1 MFHPVGSQPPAVYW
15 RRRLVLVAA
24 VVIVLVL
31 FVMTIKALASDGS
44 KPIASST
51 PPPRPTTSAP
61 PADSSSTSSAVPSAS
76 TSNAAAT
83 TSTSQSASGSTPVT
97 SPTASAT
104 PAACVSGQLRIAADP
119 GKAVWSIGEKP
130 ALALQITNAG
140 AAPCVQDVS
149 DSQIE
154 LRVYNGASRVWGSH
168 DCQVEPGT
176 VKRTLLPGAPAG
188 FTVTWSGMSSQPKCA
203 GTRQRVGAGTY
214 TLYASLAGHDGKA
227 ATFRIK

>member
-15 RRRLVLVAA
+15 RRRLVLFAA
-24 VVIVLVL
+24 VVILLVL

-44 KPIASST
+44 KPAAAHTT
-51 PPPRPTTSAP
+51 PPGPTTSAP
-61 PADSSSTSSAVPSAS
+61 APQTTSTSSSAS
-76 TSNAAAT
+76 STAPSVSTSQAAAT
-83 TSTSQSASGSTPVT
+83 TAT
-97 SPTASAT
+97 SPAASTTGTVAV
-104 PAACVSGQLRIAADP
+104 AACAPNQLSIAADP
-119 GKAVWSIGEKP
+119 GKPVWNVGEQP
-130 ALALQITNAG
+130 ALALQVTNTG
-140 AAPCVQDVS
+140 TAPCVQDVS

-214 TLYASLAGHDGKA
+214 TLYASLAGRNGKA
-227 ATFRIK
+227 ATFRLK

>member
-15 RRRLVLVAA
+15 RRRLVLFAA
-24 VVIVLVL
+24 VVILLVL

-44 KPIASST
+44 KPAAHT
-51 PPPRPTTSAP
+51 TPPRPTGSAP
-61 PADSSSTSSAVPSAS
+61 APDTSRTSSTTSSTAAS
-76 TSNAAAT
+76 VSTTHAAAT
-83 TSTSQSASGSTPVT
+83 TST
-97 SPTASAT
+97 T
-104 PAACVSGQLRIAADP
+104 PAASTTSTVAPAACAPDQLSIAAEP
-119 GKAVWSIGEKP
+119 GKAVWNVGDQP
-130 ALALQITNAG
+130 ALALQVTNSG
-140 AAPCVQDVS
+140 PAPCVQDVS

-188 FTVTWSGMSSQPKCA
+188 FTVTWSGMSSRPNCA
-203 GTRQRVGAGTY
+203 GTRQRVGPGTY
-214 TLYASLAGHDGKA
+214 TLYASLAGRNGKA